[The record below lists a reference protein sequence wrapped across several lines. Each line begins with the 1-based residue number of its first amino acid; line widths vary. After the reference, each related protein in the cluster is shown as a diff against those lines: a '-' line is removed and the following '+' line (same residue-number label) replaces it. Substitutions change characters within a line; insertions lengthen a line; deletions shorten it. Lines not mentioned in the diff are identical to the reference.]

1 MGREYINPRNIL
13 DKVKHSGQT
22 VNESKSMR
30 AWYECWMGCFA
41 ELTGFEWLST
51 YKVEKVDSE
60 FAGGVEGSHWKHAL
74 RRFCKTGVLSW
85 TPLKQEELNTYTCSK
100 LTCMTT
106 EILWNYILS
115 NSCASCR
122 LWLLGWLTN
131 VDDQWPCLDLD
142 LVSKK
147 AVDDLRH
154 RGFWTFLWMISASG
168 LHRGWTPWTQE
179 WACKS
184 VDPLLRLDLT
194 INFHKFHHQHQP
206 HKHQHPL
213 PLPAAHPPYHI
224 ILPFVSRHHLFLFIR
239 DKSLKVY
246 PNRKLFSSWKVC
258 KCKTA
263 PPSSEG
269 EQNHLNVETEKH
281 IIHKYTKTQICK
293 YIKIPQ
299 S

>member
-1 MGREYINPRNIL
+1 
-13 DKVKHSGQT
+13 
-22 VNESKSMR
+22 
-30 AWYECWMGCFA
+30 
-41 ELTGFEWLST
+41 
-51 YKVEKVDSE
+51 
-60 FAGGVEGSHWKHAL
+60 
-74 RRFCKTGVLSW
+74 
-85 TPLKQEELNTYTCSK
+85 
-100 LTCMTT
+100 MTA

-147 AVDDLRH
+147 AVDDLHH

-184 VDPLLRLDLT
+184 VDHLLRFDLT
-194 INFHKFHHQHQP
+194 INFHKFHHHNQP

-213 PLPAAHPPYHI
+213 PLPAAHPPHHI

-246 PNRKLFSSWKVC
+246 PRQKFESLSEPKVVLKLESLQV
-258 KCKTA
+258 
-263 PPSSEG
+263 
-269 EQNHLNVETEKH
+269 
-281 IIHKYTKTQICK
+281 
-293 YIKIPQ
+293 
-299 S
+299 

>member
-1 MGREYINPRNIL
+1 M
-13 DKVKHSGQT
+13 
-22 VNESKSMR
+22 
-30 AWYECWMGCFA
+30 
-41 ELTGFEWLST
+41 
-51 YKVEKVDSE
+51 
-60 FAGGVEGSHWKHAL
+60 
-74 RRFCKTGVLSW
+74 
-85 TPLKQEELNTYTCSK
+85 LKAHL
-100 LTCMTT
+100 
-106 EILWNYILS
+106 
-115 NSCASCR
+115 
-122 LWLLGWLTN
+122 
-131 VDDQWPCLDLD
+131 QWPLRFYEIIYCLILVSLADYDSLDDWRTWMNSGLAWTWLDL
-142 LVSKK
+142 

-184 VDPLLRLDLT
+184 VDHLLRFDLT
-194 INFHKFHHQHQP
+194 INFHKFHHHNQP

-213 PLPAAHPPYHI
+213 PLPAAHPPHHI

-281 IIHKYTKTQICK
+281 NIHKYINIQIHKYTH
-293 YIKIPQ
+293 IPQ
-299 S
+299 RENKTGEI